1 MVLTILEITWSHVRQ
16 LEEKQNLGN
25 VKCQGIK
32 NHVLERTVYM
42 DIEITKLQEMFQ

>member
-1 MVLTILEITWSHVRQ
+1 MVLTNLEITWGHVCQ
-16 LEEKQNLGN
+16 LGEQNLGN
-25 VKCQGIK
+25 GKCQEIK